1 MILLTQAPTKHFV
14 TLPWSKYSIKNRAR
28 ALTHVV
34 LKTLPHD
41 GKYGRTLLQYCLISH
56 FQILFLNICLFKQT
70 LRILPNRIQ
79 EAPASHYFKGNYSKN
94 TSKFNDFNR
103 LPPTAFYIPK
113 MHRCVAVMAQNKILM
128 ALNSIFLPYFST
140 LLDCSSNYWEHTFI
154 FQQLVPVVFSDYL
167 NTLVCNSYT
176 HQTHSH
182 LFFSRTYSS
191 VFGTT

>member
-1 MILLTQAPTKHFV
+1 M
-14 TLPWSKYSIKNRAR
+14 
-28 ALTHVV
+28 V

-41 GKYGRTLLQYCLISH
+41 GKYGRTLLQYCLISYFH
-56 FQILFLNICLFKQT
+56 ILFLNIRLFQQT
-70 LRILPNRIQ
+70 LRILLNRIH
-79 EAPASHYFKGNYSKN
+79 EVPASHCFKGNYSTN

-128 ALNSIFLPYFST
+128 AFNSIFLPHSST
-140 LLDCSSNYWEHTFI
+140 LLDCPSNYWEHTFI

-176 HQTHSH
+176 QQAHSH
-182 LFFSRTYSS
+182 LFFNRICSS